1 MAIDCIIARR
11 GSRQTV
17 TYYVWNRYN
26 RVSTTT
32 YRWNRYNVNSTT
44 TYYWDRYNVV
54 ETTMHNWNR
63 YNVTTQ
69 TVYKWSRYNVEWDD
83 DFYDRV
89 GGSGSNSCSAVNNS
103 TSSISYWQAL
113 EGSYYD
119 LYRCRIEFSDNGTID
134 RVIAT
139 GGSSSYEYDYGPIT
153 KRTLSI
159 GSLITH
165 GRNDVTILEGA
176 WTNVSRENRSRY
188 IINGGFLGNNYF
200 TRLTASNSIDG
211 EGTDGNYFNMYEIV
225 PTKGSYSG
233 EYTSTAKDDKPENGY
248 GNDGYWYEY
257 VGEETEQA
265 QGSTNGTVTSTS
277 SSTYPNDGISGS
289 YWYVYTGTTTEYSR
303 GSANGSVSSTNR
315 SAYPDNN
322 YSGNYWYV
330 YDRSST
336 SYSQGSANG
345 SVTSTN
351 RTQYPDNGRSGSYW
365 YVYSNSSVS
374 YSRGSYIDQVTS
386 SDRNSFPD
394 NNYSGNYWYVYQG
407 TAEEVVTN
415 QASLNSILSD

>member
-1 MAIDCIIARR
+1 MTDCIIARR
-11 GSRQTV
+11 GSRKTI

-54 ETTMHNWNR
+54 QTTMHNWNR
-63 YNVTTQ
+63 YDITSQTMYNYLEYYFAWDADLVQRISFGDAGISITNNTGGVLETWYGASAAYSYSIEYREDGKGISNITSTKNYIRIRHNNMSNGSDISVRDGDLFIANNTNFSSFSRTSYSITYNSALAEGYYTQVLPDTNASQDIDTNYVYLYQIVPETT
-69 TVYKWSRYNVEWDD
+69 
-83 DFYDRV
+83 
-89 GGSGSNSCSAVNNS
+89 G
-103 TSSISYWQAL
+103 
-113 EGSYYD
+113 
-119 LYRCRIEFSDNGTID
+119 
-134 RVIAT
+134 AT
-139 GGSSSYEYDYGPIT
+139 GRSVQFAENMGDRFVQDGYCYEYQGIQVVQGP
-153 KRTLSI
+153 
-159 GSLITH
+159 
-165 GRNDVTILEGA
+165 
-176 WTNVSRENRSRY
+176 
-188 IINGGFLGNNYF
+188 
-200 TRLTASNSIDG
+200 
-211 EGTDGNYFNMYEIV
+211 GT
-225 PTKGSYSG
+225 SY
-233 EYTSTAKDDKPENGY
+233 
-248 GNDGYWYEY
+248 
-257 VGEETEQA
+257 
-265 QGSTNGTVTSTS
+265 GTVNSTS
-277 SSTYPNDGISGS
+277 SSTYPTNGASGN
-289 YWYVYTGTTTEYSR
+289 YWYVYTGTTTQYSQ

-322 YSGNYWYV
+322 YQGNYWYV

-365 YVYSNSSVS
+365 YVYSSSSTS
-374 YSRGSYIDQVTS
+374 YSQGSYIDQVTS

-415 QASLNSILSD
+415 QASLNSILSE